1 MPVVLWRYKIDSI
14 LCIIY
19 QKGKEERTNE
29 EKTEKA
35 GFFRKHSFWYA
46 QAHVS
51 MKLPLVAEVR
61 QGISSLH
68 TKVSW

>member
-1 MPVVLWRYKIDSI
+1 MKKKLKKQAFLGNTCFCVSI
-14 LCIIY
+14 
-19 QKGKEERTNE
+19 R
-29 EKTEKA
+29 
-35 GFFRKHSFWYA
+35 YA

-61 QGISSLH
+61 QGITSLH